1 MTGTAL
7 VIWRKHYT
15 KAKKPPKASRSICE
29 VLRELYR
36 DAEARSDALSMARI
50 DEATDMAKRMDQ
62 KLAKH
67 REPFV
72 LANGVEEPREKP
84 KVKK

>member
-1 MTGTAL
+1 VKSTDNTRAL
-7 VIWRKHYT
+7 VVWRKHYT
-15 KAKKPPKASRSICE
+15 KSSKPPKAKRSICE

-36 DAEARSDALSMARI
+36 DAEARGDVLSMARI

-72 LANGVEEPREKP
+72 LAGGVEEQRPQ
-84 KVKK
+84 